1 MTVIVSTH
9 SYRGGTG
16 KSNTTANIA
25 ANLAHK
31 GRRVAVVDTDIQ
43 SPGVHVLFN
52 VEPDTLR
59 YTLND
64 FLWGRC
70 RIEEAAHDVTDR
82 LTNLHGINPASSG
95 GSVMLVPSSIRPGEI
110 ARVIK
115 EGYDVNLLN
124 DGFQDLAHRL
134 QLDYLLIDTHP
145 GVNEETLLSIAIS
158 DTLLLILRPDHQD
171 YQGTAVTLDL
181 ARRLGVPQLLL
192 VVNKVLPSLDFRQL
206 ADRIASTYRVPVA
219 AVLPLTE
226 DMVRLGSGG
235 LYSLIAPETPYA
247 EGIAAIGAL
256 VDQPFADAPAQS
268 FG

>member
-1 MTVIVSTH
+1 MTIIVSTH

-25 ANLAHK
+25 AQLARR
-31 GRRVAVVDTDIQ
+31 GRRVAIVDTDIQ
-43 SPGVHVLFN
+43 SPGIHVLFGI
-52 VEPDTLR
+52 EPDRLR

-64 FLWGRC
+64 YLWGRC

-82 LTNLHGINPASSG
+82 LAEAVADAAG
-95 GSVMLVPSSIRPGEI
+95 GTVMLVPSSIRPGEI
-110 ARVIK
+110 ARVVK

-124 DGFQDLAHRL
+124 DGFQDLSRAL
-134 QLDYLLIDTHP
+134 ALDYLLIDTHP

-158 DTLLLILRPDHQD
+158 DTLLLVLRPDHQD

-192 VVNKVLPSLDFRQL
+192 IVNKVLPSLDFREL
-206 ADRIASTYRVPVA
+206 SDRIASTYRVPVA
-219 AVLPLTE
+219 AVLPLSE

-235 LYSLIAPETPYA
+235 LFSLLAPNSAYA
-247 EGIAAIGAL
+247 EGIAAITAL
-256 VDQPFADAPAQS
+256 VDS
-268 FG
+268 GER